1 MRRLTL
7 AVLSGLLLS
16 GAAHAADLLKIDV
29 HRDANCGCCK
39 EWVKHLQAS
48 GFDVNDH
55 VETDMTTI
63 KAKLGVPESL
73 RSCHT
78 AVINGKFV
86 EGHVPAEQ
94 IKQLND
100 RKDLI
105 GVAVPGM
112 PVGSPG
118 MAYGDT
124 RQPYKVL
131 GVTRSGAE
139 EVVAEY

>member
-7 AVLSGLLLS
+7 GVLGGLLLS

-39 EWVKHLQAS
+39 QWVKHLQAS
-48 GFDVNDH
+48 GFEVNDQ
-55 VETDMTTI
+55 VETDMSPI
-63 KAKLGVPESL
+63 KAKLGVPASL

-78 AVINGKFV
+78 AVIDGKFV

-94 IKQLND
+94 IRQLHG
-100 RKDLI
+100 RQDLI

-112 PVGSPG
+112 PLGSPG
-118 MAYGDT
+118 MEHGET
-124 RQPYKVL
+124 RQPYRVL
-131 GVTRSGAE
+131 GLTRSGAE
-139 EVVAEY
+139 EVLAEY